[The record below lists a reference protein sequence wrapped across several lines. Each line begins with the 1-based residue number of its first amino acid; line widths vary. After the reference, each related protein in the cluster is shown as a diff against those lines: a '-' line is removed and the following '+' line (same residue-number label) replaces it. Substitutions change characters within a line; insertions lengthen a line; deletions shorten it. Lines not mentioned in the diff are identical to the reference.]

1 MRQYL
6 LLTVVSQP
14 KWSCKEE
21 KMNRSII
28 KIKEFIFPSLFLA
41 LLFGTISVS
50 AQTIPS
56 TVKSA
61 DAASEQSAGIVGLW
75 DVKFVS
81 AGTSGIPDGTV
92 IDQAYVTWHSDGT
105 EIMNSGRPAISSNFC
120 MGVWKQIGQR
130 GFKLNHFAKAWD
142 MDTGKTFVGPAN
154 IKEDVTLNKFGDS
167 YHGTFTL
174 TQYDTN
180 GNVLA
185 HITGTLTGVRITVD

>member
-1 MRQYL
+1 M
-6 LLTVVSQP
+6 
-14 KWSCKEE
+14 K
-21 KMNRSII
+21 RSII
-28 KIKEFIFPSLFLA
+28 KIKEFILPSLFLV
-41 LLFGTISVS
+41 LLFGAVNVS
-50 AQTIPS
+50 AQTTPS

-61 DAASEQSAGIVGLW
+61 DVASEQSAGIVGLW

-81 AGTSGIPDGTV
+81 VGTPGIPDGTV

-130 GFKLNHFAKAWD
+130 GFKLNHFAKSWD

-154 IKEDVTLNKFGDS
+154 IKEDVVLNKFGDG
-167 YHGTFTL
+167 YRGTFTIN
-174 TQYDTN
+174 QFDTN

-185 HITGTLTGVRITVD
+185 HITGTVTGERITVD